1 MSYVITGRES
11 VLDMKNYIRLNRYIV
26 GIVTV
31 FIMAILIFCHPQRI
45 QAAKSLPIPDGLV
58 AAKKTATSIRL
69 KWSACKNVDGYY
81 IYRYHKKTGKYRKIK
96 TIEGAKKHVWV
107 DKNRKPNKLYLYKVA
122 SYKKKRKSK
131 KSYRVSAM
139 AYGRDARVVNV
150 DSMYFGIEDEEG
162 NRNLELGICA
172 EDKMYTDIEGDRYV
186 KHFDAAVLSEKLIW
200 RSSNPALASV
210 DQTGKI
216 VTNEKEGS
224 CEITARAHNG
234 VTGRIYLTVVNYAR
248 PKTFPDYDGRFS
260 DVNLLFTDF
269 KENVYDIA
277 TYFTIKSKEGVYGK
291 IKLSSTEEVT
301 GYPEL
306 ENIESIYADVEHI
319 LKNFP
324 MVIEIEYSYR
334 RVSFV
339 ILNNPSGNSWRRVNY
354 AADDDMSGYPI
365 GRIAPHWSV
374 TTFAGIG

>member
-1 MSYVITGRES
+1 MITGRES

-58 AAKKTATSIRL
+58 AAKKTETSIRL

-131 KSYRVSAM
+131 KSYQVSAM

-150 DSMYFGIEDEEG
+150 DSMYFGIEDEDG

-216 VTNEKEGS
+216 VTYEKEGS

-339 ILNNPSGNSWRRVNY
+339 ILNNPSGNSWRRVYY

>member
-1 MSYVITGRES
+1 MITGRES

-58 AAKKTATSIRL
+58 AAKKTETSIRL

-131 KSYRVSAM
+131 KSYQVSAM

-216 VTNEKEGS
+216 VTYEKEGS

-339 ILNNPSGNSWRRVNY
+339 ILNNPSGNSWRRVYY

>member
-58 AAKKTATSIRL
+58 AAKKTETSIRL

-131 KSYRVSAM
+131 KSYQVSAM

-216 VTNEKEGS
+216 VTYEKEGS

>member
-1 MSYVITGRES
+1 MITGRES

-58 AAKKTATSIRL
+58 AAKKTETSIRL

-210 DQTGKI
+210 DQTGRI

-269 KENVYDIA
+269 RENVYDIA

-339 ILNNPSGNSWRRVNY
+339 ILNNPSGNSWRRVYY

>member
-1 MSYVITGRES
+1 MTNCMNLKKYILGLFGLFAIIS
-11 VLDMKNYIRLNRYIV
+11 V
-26 GIVTV
+26 
-31 FIMAILIFCHPQRI
+31 FACFPEEI

-58 AAKKTATSIRL
+58 AAKKTETSIRL

-131 KSYRVSAM
+131 KSYQVSAM

-210 DQTGKI
+210 DQTGRI

-234 VTGRIYLTVVNYAR
+234 VTGKIYLTVVNYAR
-248 PKTFPDYDGRFS
+248 PKSFPYYDGLYP
-260 DVNLLFTDF
+260 DVNRMLTEY
-269 KENVYDIA
+269 KENVYNIA
-277 TYFTIKSKEGVYGK
+277 TYFTISGKEGVYGR
-291 IKLSSTEEVT
+291 IKLDQEEHVT
-301 GYPEL
+301 GYPKL
-306 ENIESIYADVEHI
+306 EQIPSIYNDVEFI
-319 LKNFP
+319 LKNYP
-324 MVIEIEYSYR
+324 AAVEIIYGKGMAGFLINYGGRGGWTRIDYS
-334 RVSFV
+334 
-339 ILNNPSGNSWRRVNY
+339 
-354 AADDDMSGYPI
+354 ADDDMSGYPG

-374 TTFAGIG
+374 TKFVPEPEFPNDK

>member
-1 MSYVITGRES
+1 MTNCMNLKKYILGLFGLFAIIS
-11 VLDMKNYIRLNRYIV
+11 V
-26 GIVTV
+26 
-31 FIMAILIFCHPQRI
+31 FACFPEEI

-58 AAKKTATSIRL
+58 AAKKTETSIRL

-131 KSYRVSAM
+131 KSYQVSAM

-150 DSMYFGIEDEEG
+150 DSMYFGIEDEDG

-216 VTNEKEGS
+216 VTYEKEGS

-248 PKTFPDYDGRFS
+248 PKAFPDYDGRFS

-306 ENIESIYADVEHI
+306 ENVESIYTDVEHI

-339 ILNNPSGNSWRRVNY
+339 ILNNPSGNSWRRVYY

>member
-58 AAKKTATSIRL
+58 AAKKTETSIRL

-131 KSYRVSAM
+131 KSYQVSAM

-150 DSMYFGIEDEEG
+150 DSMYFGIEDEDG

-339 ILNNPSGNSWRRVNY
+339 ILNNPSGNSWRRVYY

>member
-1 MSYVITGRES
+1 MITGRES

-131 KSYRVSAM
+131 KSYQVSAM

-150 DSMYFGIEDEEG
+150 DSMYFGIEDEDG

-216 VTNEKEGS
+216 VTYEKEGS

-269 KENVYDIA
+269 RENVYDIA

-339 ILNNPSGNSWRRVNY
+339 ILNNPSGNSWRRVYY

>member
-1 MSYVITGRES
+1 MITGRES

-58 AAKKTATSIRL
+58 AAKKTETSIRL

-131 KSYRVSAM
+131 KSYQVSAM

-216 VTNEKEGS
+216 VTYEKEGS

-269 KENVYDIA
+269 RENVYDIA

>member
-1 MSYVITGRES
+1 MTNCMNLKKYILGLFGLFAIIS
-11 VLDMKNYIRLNRYIV
+11 V
-26 GIVTV
+26 
-31 FIMAILIFCHPQRI
+31 FACFPEEI

-58 AAKKTATSIRL
+58 AAKKTETSIRL

-131 KSYRVSAM
+131 KSYQVSAM
-139 AYGRDARVVNV
+139 AYGRDARTVNV
-150 DSMYFGIEDEEG
+150 GDIEFGMEDEY
-162 NRNLELGICA
+162 NKCNLELGICVERKTHA
-172 EDKMYTDIEGDRYV
+172 DIEGDIHV
-186 KHFDAAVLSEKLIW
+186 KHFDASVLSEKLIW

-216 VTNEKEGS
+216 VTYEKEGA

-248 PKTFPDYDGRFS
+248 PKAFPDYDGRFS

>member
-1 MSYVITGRES
+1 MITGRES

-131 KSYRVSAM
+131 KSYQVSAM

-150 DSMYFGIEDEEG
+150 DSMYFGIEDEDG

-216 VTNEKEGS
+216 VTYEKEGS

-248 PKTFPDYDGRFS
+248 PKAFPDYDGRFS

-339 ILNNPSGNSWRRVNY
+339 ILNNPSGNSWRRVYY

>member
-150 DSMYFGIEDEEG
+150 DSMYFGIEDEDG

-210 DQTGKI
+210 DQTGRI

>member
-1 MSYVITGRES
+1 MITGRES

-58 AAKKTATSIRL
+58 AAKKTETSIRL

-131 KSYRVSAM
+131 KSYQVSAM

-150 DSMYFGIEDEEG
+150 DSMYFGIEDEDG

-216 VTNEKEGS
+216 VTYEKEGS

>member
-131 KSYRVSAM
+131 KSYQVSAM

-150 DSMYFGIEDEEG
+150 DSMYFGIEDEDG

-216 VTNEKEGS
+216 VTYEKEGS

-269 KENVYDIA
+269 RENVYDIA

>member
-107 DKNRKPNKLYLYKVA
+107 DKNRKANKLYLYKVA

-131 KSYRVSAM
+131 KSYQVSAM

-216 VTNEKEGS
+216 VTYEKEGT

-248 PKTFPDYDGRFS
+248 P
-260 DVNLLFTDF
+260 
-269 KENVYDIA
+269 
-277 TYFTIKSKEGVYGK
+277 
-291 IKLSSTEEVT
+291 
-301 GYPEL
+301 
-306 ENIESIYADVEHI
+306 
-319 LKNFP
+319 
-324 MVIEIEYSYR
+324 
-334 RVSFV
+334 
-339 ILNNPSGNSWRRVNY
+339 
-354 AADDDMSGYPI
+354 
-365 GRIAPHWSV
+365 
-374 TTFAGIG
+374 

>member
-131 KSYRVSAM
+131 KSYQVSAM

-150 DSMYFGIEDEEG
+150 DSMYFGIEDEDG

-216 VTNEKEGS
+216 VTYEKEGT

>member
-1 MSYVITGRES
+1 MITGRES

-58 AAKKTATSIRL
+58 AAKKTETSIRL

-131 KSYRVSAM
+131 KSYQVSAM

-150 DSMYFGIEDEEG
+150 DSMYFGIEDEDG

-216 VTNEKEGS
+216 VTYEKEGS

-248 PKTFPDYDGRFS
+248 PKAFPDYDGRFS

-339 ILNNPSGNSWRRVNY
+339 ILNNPSGNSWRRVYY

>member
-58 AAKKTATSIRL
+58 AAKKTETSIRL

-216 VTNEKEGS
+216 VTYEKEGT

>member
-1 MSYVITGRES
+1 MITGRES

-58 AAKKTATSIRL
+58 AAKKTETSIRL

-216 VTNEKEGS
+216 VTYEKEGS

-306 ENIESIYADVEHI
+306 ENVESIYTDVEHI

-339 ILNNPSGNSWRRVNY
+339 ILNNPSGNSWRRVYY

>member
-1 MSYVITGRES
+1 MITGRES

-150 DSMYFGIEDEEG
+150 DSMYFGIEDEDG

-216 VTNEKEGS
+216 VTYEKEGS

>member
-1 MSYVITGRES
+1 MITGRES

-131 KSYRVSAM
+131 KSYQVSAM

-150 DSMYFGIEDEEG
+150 DSMYFGIEDEDG

-216 VTNEKEGS
+216 VTYEKEGT

-339 ILNNPSGNSWRRVNY
+339 ILNNPSGNSWRRVYY

>member
-1 MSYVITGRES
+1 MITGRES

-131 KSYRVSAM
+131 KSYQVSAM
-139 AYGRDARVVNV
+139 AYGRDARTVNV
-150 DSMYFGIEDEEG
+150 GDIEFGMEDEY
-162 NRNLELGICA
+162 NKCNLELGICVERKTHA
-172 EDKMYTDIEGDRYV
+172 DIEGDIHV
-186 KHFDAAVLSEKLIW
+186 KHFDASVLSEKLIW

-216 VTNEKEGS
+216 VTYEKEGT

-306 ENIESIYADVEHI
+306 ENVESIYTDVEHI

-339 ILNNPSGNSWRRVNY
+339 ILNNPSGNSWRRVYY

>member
-1 MSYVITGRES
+1 MITGRES

-131 KSYRVSAM
+131 KSYQVSAM

-216 VTNEKEGS
+216 VTYEKEGS

>member
-58 AAKKTATSIRL
+58 AVKKTETSIRL

-150 DSMYFGIEDEEG
+150 DSMYFGIEDEDG

-216 VTNEKEGS
+216 VTYEKEGA

-269 KENVYDIA
+269 RENVYDIA

>member
-1 MSYVITGRES
+1 MITGRES

-58 AAKKTATSIRL
+58 AAKKTETSIRL

-131 KSYRVSAM
+131 KSYQVSAM

-150 DSMYFGIEDEEG
+150 DSMYFGIEDEDG

-216 VTNEKEGS
+216 VTYEKEGS

-306 ENIESIYADVEHI
+306 ENVESIYTDVEHI

-339 ILNNPSGNSWRRVNY
+339 ILNNPSGNSWRRVYY

>member
-1 MSYVITGRES
+1 MITGRES

-131 KSYRVSAM
+131 KSYQVSAM

-216 VTNEKEGS
+216 VTYEKEGT

-248 PKTFPDYDGRFS
+248 PKAFPDYDGRFS

-269 KENVYDIA
+269 RENVYDIA

-339 ILNNPSGNSWRRVNY
+339 ILNNPSGNSWRRVYY